1 MVPFTVLKVVFMF
14 GIAPLP
20 VPVVEIKIVFK
31 VVKDTLDQNCP
42 GQPDGLRSLSI
53 DFIGFIG
60 FVDFRRLDLLY
71 PPGCCFRDLIRNS
84 SCKENTQKN
93 I

>member
-1 MVPFTVLKVVFMF
+1 MF

-31 VVKDTLDQNCP
+31 VVKDSFDPDRLW
-42 GQPDGLRSLSI
+42 QPDGLRSLFI
-53 DFIGFIG
+53 GFIGFIG

-71 PPGCCFRDLIRNS
+71 PPGSCFRDLIRNR

>member
-1 MVPFTVLKVVFMF
+1 MF

-31 VVKDTLDQNCP
+31 VVKDSFDPDRLR
-42 GQPDGLRSLSI
+42 QPDGLWSLSI
-53 DFIGFIG
+53 DFIDFIVFINFIGFIG
-60 FVDFRRLDLLY
+60 FVDFRGLDLLY

>member
-1 MVPFTVLKVVFMF
+1 MF

-20 VPVVEIKIVFK
+20 VPVVEIEVIFK
-31 VVKDTLDQNCP
+31 VVKDSFDPDRLR
-42 GQPDGLRSLSI
+42 QPDGLRSL
-53 DFIGFIG
+53 FIVFIVFIVFIG